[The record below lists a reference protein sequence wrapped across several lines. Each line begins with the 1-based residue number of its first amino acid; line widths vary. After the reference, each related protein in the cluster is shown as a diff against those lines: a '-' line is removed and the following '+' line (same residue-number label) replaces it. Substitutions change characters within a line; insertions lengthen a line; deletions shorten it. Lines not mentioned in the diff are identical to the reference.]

1 MPQYARRDIICSP
14 MRFNIFKKKEGRIH
28 LDYASATP
36 IHTSVRKAM
45 EPFLRE
51 DWANPSAIYAEGV
64 AVRVHIENARTEL
77 AQLLRVRPQDVTFT
91 SGGTEANNLA
101 LIGVVEKIAETC
113 AYSDIEVLTTAIEHP
128 SILETLEYLKKRGVV
143 VTYVPVNDE
152 GLIDLV
158 QFKSLLNSRVR
169 LCTFAYV
176 NSEVG
181 VVQDIKKIT
190 RIVRKWNE
198 EHNVHVYTHTDAS
211 QAPLWLSC
219 ALDTLGV
226 DLMTLDAGKCY
237 GPKGVGVL
245 VHRHWV
251 ALLPTTQGGGQEA
264 GLRSG
269 TESALLIIGCVR
281 ALVWA
286 QEGCESRSF
295 AVAKLR
301 DHLIKLLKEKI
312 PNAILNGSLS
322 ERVVNNVNISLPGFD
337 TEYATL
343 YLDAKGIAVSTKS
356 ACGGAGGDG
365 SYVVREIS
373 HDENRALSTLRF
385 TLGEETKEVDLGK
398 VVQILGEYIKLIST
412 KDLA

>member
-1 MPQYARRDIICSP
+1 M
-14 MRFNIFKKKEGRIH
+14 
-28 LDYASATP
+28 
-36 IHTSVRKAM
+36 HTSVRKAM
-45 EPFLRE
+45 EPFLRG
-51 DWANPSAIYAEGV
+51 DWANPSAMYAEGV
-64 AVRVHIENARTEL
+64 AVRARIDDARTEL
-77 AQLLRVRPQDVTFT
+77 AQLLRVRAQDVTFT

-113 AYSDIEVLTTAIEHP
+113 AYGDVEVLTTAIEHP

-158 QFKSLLNSRVR
+158 QFKSLLNPRVK

-181 VVQDIKKIT
+181 VVQDIKKVT

-198 EHNVHVYTHTDAS
+198 EHNVHVYVHTDAS

-226 DLMTLDAGKCY
+226 DLMTLDVGKCY

-251 ALLPTTQGGGQEA
+251 ALLPITHGGGQER

-269 TESALLIIGCVR
+269 TESVMLIVGCVR

-286 QEGCESRSF
+286 QAGYESRSF

-301 DHLIKLLKEKI
+301 DHLIKLLREKI
-312 PNAILNGSLS
+312 PNAILNGSVT
-322 ERVVNNVNISLPGFD
+322 ERVSNNVNISLPSFD

-373 HDENRALSTLRF
+373 HDEERALSTLRF
-385 TLGEETKEVDLGK
+385 SLGEETSKNDLDK
-398 VVQILGEYIKLIST
+398 VVAVLEEYIKLM
-412 KDLA
+412 K

>member
-1 MPQYARRDIICSP
+1 
-14 MRFNIFKKKEGRIH
+14 MRFNLFKKGKKRIH

-36 IHTSVRKAM
+36 IHMSVRKAM
-45 EPFLRE
+45 EPFLHE

-64 AVRVHIENARTEL
+64 AVRAHIDGARTEL

-113 AYSDIEVLTTAIEHP
+113 AYSDVEVLTTAIEHP
-128 SILETLEYLKKRGVV
+128 SILETLEYLKKRGVA
-143 VTYVPVNDE
+143 VTYVPVNND

-158 QFKSLLNSRVR
+158 QFKSLLNSRVK

-181 VVQDIKKIT
+181 VIQDIKKIT

-198 EHNVHVYTHTDAS
+198 EHSVHVYVHTDAS

-251 ALLPTTQGGGQEA
+251 TLLPTTHGGGQER

-269 TESALLIIGCVR
+269 TESTMLIVGCVR

-286 QEGCESRSF
+286 QEGYETRSF

-301 DHLIKLLKEKI
+301 
-312 PNAILNGSLS
+312 
-322 ERVVNNVNISLPGFD
+322 
-337 TEYATL
+337 
-343 YLDAKGIAVSTKS
+343 
-356 ACGGAGGDG
+356 
-365 SYVVREIS
+365 
-373 HDENRALSTLRF
+373 
-385 TLGEETKEVDLGK
+385 
-398 VVQILGEYIKLIST
+398 
-412 KDLA
+412 